1 MTPEPHDELERRLA
15 DSLERSTH
23 TLDADTQQ
31 QLQDVRRAA
40 LATKG
45 ARHHRPALMIA
56 ASVVALVLVTLV
68 SQPWRTTRAPQDLLG
83 QHSMSGELPAQLPAE
98 LPDELPRVTAG
109 SNANDSNANGN
120 DTNSSDTNDSNGSDS
135 YLGED
140 PELLADWD
148 LLDAIGEVP
157 DA

>member
-15 DSLERSTH
+15 ATLERSAH

-68 SQPWRTTRAPQDLLG
+68 SQSWRTTRAPQDLLG
-83 QHSMSGELPAQLPAE
+83 QHSMSGEVPAQLP
-98 LPDELPRVTAG
+98 DELARVTAD